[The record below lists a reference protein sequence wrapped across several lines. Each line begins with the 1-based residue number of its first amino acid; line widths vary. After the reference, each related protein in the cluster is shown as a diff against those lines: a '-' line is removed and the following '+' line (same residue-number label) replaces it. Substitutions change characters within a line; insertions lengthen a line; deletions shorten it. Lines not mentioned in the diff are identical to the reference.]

1 MCGIAG
7 FVASE
12 DTGSVERRTRVMVSA
27 LSRRGPD
34 AEGLESWP
42 GVALGHRR
50 LAILDLS
57 DAGRQPM
64 LSPDRNIGIVFNG
77 CIYNFHEL
85 RAELERCG
93 CVFRS
98 QCDTEVLL
106 HGYREWGI
114 DKLAKCIRGMY
125 AFGVWDQPHRRLTL
139 VRDRLGVKPLVYVQR
154 NGGIAFASTIDAL
167 RAAKFTS
174 NVSPNAVLEF
184 LEYGFVTEDSAIFE
198 NVRKLQ
204 PATILE
210 WHDGRISERTY
221 WDLPEAGSSGAIS
234 FDEAVE
240 ETERL
245 LIEAVRLRLCSDV
258 PIGALLSGGIDS
270 TLVCWAMAKLDANV
284 KAFTMAAPGDA
295 EDETEAASA
304 TARLIGVP
312 HEIVA
317 LPQTKTSQ
325 MDEMVEAY
333 SEPFASQSAQGMLLL
348 SRTAKQSATVLLTGD
363 GADDV
368 FLGYPFM
375 RNAWRAHRLAQH
387 LPASAAAGWAVVRSL
402 MPGTGV
408 GRQFRNLMDYSTGG
422 IGPYA
427 RVHNGLPWYQ
437 QRSLLGDRLV
447 GRQLQQRTMEASPA
461 AARRLFPDV
470 LEFHRKMH
478 FTSEFMQKVDG
489 ATMYHAMEARSPFLD
504 QRIWEFAAS
513 LPFSMRFHNGELKAI
528 LREIVRRRVG
538 PEVAARKK
546 QGFTVPMERWLVE
559 RWSGSLNR
567 LKTATL
573 LEREGWIQPGR
584 LNAAID
590 DALNKRWAPVQLW
603 YLLMLERWLERNA
616 RGEEVSLAA
625 TEEPLTL
632 NAHRP

>member
-7 FVASE
+7 FIGSE
-12 DTGSVERRTRVMVSA
+12 DALAIERYTRIMVAA

-34 AEGLESWP
+34 GEGLETWP

-64 LSPDRNIGIVFNG
+64 ISADGSIGLVFNG
-77 CIYNFHEL
+77 CIYNFQDL
-85 RAELERCG
+85 RTELEQRG
-93 CVFRS
+93 CAFRS

-114 DKLAKCIRGMY
+114 DKLAKRIRGMY
-125 AFGVWDQPHRRLTL
+125 AFAIWDQSRRTLTL
-139 VRDRLGVKPLVYVQR
+139 VRDRLGVKPLVYVER
-154 NGGIAFASTIDAL
+154 KRGIAFASTIDAL
-167 RAAKFTS
+167 RAAELTS
-174 NVSPNAVLEF
+174 EVSPKAVLEF
-184 LEYGFVTEDSAIFE
+184 LEYGFVTEDSAIFD
-198 NVRKLQ
+198 NVRKLP

-210 WHDGRISERTY
+210 WHNGVVSERTY
-221 WDLPEAGSSGAIS
+221 WELPEPRSGGIS

-245 LIEAVRLRLCSDV
+245 LVESVRLRLYSDV

-270 TLVCWAMAKLDANV
+270 ALICWAMAKSNANV
-284 KAFTMAAPGDA
+284 KAFTMAAPGDVD
-295 EDETEAASA
+295 DETNAASA
-304 TARLIGVP
+304 TARIIGVP
-312 HEIVA
+312 HEIVS
-317 LPQTKTSQ
+317 LPHTAPLQ

-333 SEPFASQSAQGMLLL
+333 SEPFASHSAQGMLVL
-348 SRTAKQSATVLLTGD
+348 SSTAKRSATVLLTGD

-387 LPASAAAGWAVVRSL
+387 LPASAAWAWQAVRPAIPNAGVF
-402 MPGTGV
+402 
-408 GRQFRNLMDYSTGG
+408 RQFRNLMDYSTGG

-437 QRSLLGDRLV
+437 QRSLLGERLA
-447 GRQLQQRTMEASPA
+447 GRQIQQRTMKASHT
-461 AARRLFPDV
+461 AARRLFPD
-470 LEFHRKMH
+470 LLDFHRRMH

-489 ATMYHAMEARSPFLD
+489 ATMYHAIEARSPFLD

-513 LPFSMRFHNGELKAI
+513 LPFDVRFHNGDLKAI

-538 PEVAARKK
+538 SEVAARKK

-559 RWSGSLNR
+559 RWSGT
-567 LKTATL
+567 LKGLSAGTL
-573 LEREGWIQPGR
+573 LEREGWIEPGR
-584 LNAAID
+584 LDQAVEG
-590 DALNKRWAPVQLW
+590 ALNRSWAPVQLW
-603 YLLMLERWLERNA
+603 YLLMLERWLQRNA
-616 RGEEVSLAA
+616 RSSEFSFAAAEESR
-625 TEEPLTL
+625 TL
-632 NAHRP
+632 HAPRP